1 MADATATA
9 AAMAGARAAKK
20 HKKTSNS
27 LQLTTTDAPYAR
39 AKAHYGLVFA
49 VVSGNAVKF
58 QKFKFLDAV
67 SHGKGIGMTKDN
79 LGVNSLLKLYQVEK
93 SPVPPPPVLI
103 PGVSELPAQVEQVL
117 DVCYPKHV
125 NSVLVD
131 YIVPLVDGA
140 NGNNL

>member
-67 SHGKGIGMTKDN
+67 SHGKGIGMKREN